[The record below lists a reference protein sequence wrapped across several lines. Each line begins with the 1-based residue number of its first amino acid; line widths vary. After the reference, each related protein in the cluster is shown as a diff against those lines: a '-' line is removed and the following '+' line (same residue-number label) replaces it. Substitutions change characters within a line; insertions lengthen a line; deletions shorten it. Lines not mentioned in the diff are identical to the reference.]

1 MRKKPEL
8 PAVVPESVGIIMDGN
23 GRWAKKRGLPR
34 SLGHSKG
41 AGVFRDTIIR
51 CNELG
56 VKYVTVYAFSTENW
70 KRSEDEIDSIV
81 NLLREYLKK
90 AFKEFKEDNLIIKF
104 IGDTSPFPKDVVDEI
119 NRLEAESASN
129 TGMTLNVALNYGGRA
144 EIVHAFR
151 GMFADIEAG
160 KLSADEVT
168 EDTVGKYLYTA
179 GQPDPDLIIRP
190 SGEQRLSN
198 FMLWQAAYSEFWFD
212 KVLWPDFDKKDLLRA
227 FADYA
232 ERDRRY
238 GGRK

>member
-1 MRKKPEL
+1 MRKKHEL
-8 PAVVPESVGIIMDGN
+8 PTVVPESVGIIMDGN

-41 AGVFRDTIIR
+41 AGVFRDTVLF
-51 CNELG
+51 CKELG

-70 KRSEDEIDSIV
+70 KRSKEEIDSIV
-81 NLLREYLKK
+81 DILREYLKK
-90 AFKEFKEDNLIIKF
+90 AFTEFKDENVSIKF
-104 IGDTSPFPKDVVDEI
+104 IGDISPFPQDVIDEI
-119 NRLEAESASN
+119 KRLEADSAAN
-129 TGMTLNVALNYGGRA
+129 DAMLLNVALNYGGRA

-151 GMFADIEAG
+151 GMLADIGEG
-160 KLSADEVT
+160 KLSADSINEQTV
-168 EDTVGKYLYTA
+168 EDYLYTA
-179 GQPDPDLIIRP
+179 GQPSPDLIIRP

-212 KVLWPDFDKKDLLRA
+212 KVLWPDFNKKDLLRA

>member
-1 MRKKPEL
+1 MRKKSDL

-41 AGVFRDTIIR
+41 AGVFRDTVIR

-70 KRSEDEIDSIV
+70 KRSADEIDSIV

-90 AFKEFKEDNLIIKF
+90 GFVEFKKNNLIIKF
-104 IGDTSPFPKDVVDEI
+104 IGDVSQFPQDVIDEI
-119 NRLEAESASN
+119 RQLEADSASN

-151 GMFADIEAG
+151 GMLADVEAG
-160 KLSADEVT
+160 RLSADDIT
-168 EDTVGKYLYTA
+168 EETVENYLYTA
-179 GQPDPDLIIRP
+179 GQPSPDLIIRP